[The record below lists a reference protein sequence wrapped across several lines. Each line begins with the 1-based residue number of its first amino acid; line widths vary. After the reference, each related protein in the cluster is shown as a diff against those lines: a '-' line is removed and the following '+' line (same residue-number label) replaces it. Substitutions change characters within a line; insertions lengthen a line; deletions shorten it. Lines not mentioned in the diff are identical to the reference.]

1 MDAIEFETDIINKYI
16 EIKEYEKVAN
26 RHARVI
32 LLLGDKINSSPSD
45 SASRFSEFLSKSKK
59 VENIT
64 VFSRDELNDR

>member
-1 MDAIEFETDIINKYI
+1 MDAIEFETDITNKYI

-26 RHARVI
+26 RHVRVI
-32 LLLGDKINSSPSD
+32 LLLGDEINPSPSD
-45 SASRFSEFLSKSKK
+45 SASRFSDFLSKSKK